1 MRIINKEQLSIL
13 EGFKLHTWNVFHNKT
28 PNMFKFWAK
37 ELDDK
42 KVPYNLQ
49 NKVANWTITREN
61 GFKSLKELLSS
72 EGIEIK

>member
-1 MRIINKEQLSIL
+1 MTINREQLSAL
-13 EGFKLHTWNVFHNKT
+13 EGFKLHTLNVFHNKT

-49 NKVANWTITREN
+49 NKGKT
-61 GFKSLKELLSS
+61 GLLQ
-72 EGIEIK
+72 EKMVLNH

>member
-1 MRIINKEQLSIL
+1 MTINREQLSAL
-13 EGFKLHTWNVFHNKT
+13 EDFKLHTWNVFHNKT

-37 ELDDK
+37 ELNNN

>member
-1 MRIINKEQLSIL
+1 MTINREQLSAL

-42 KVPYNLQ
+42 KFLIICKIKLQ
-49 NKVANWTITREN
+49 T
-61 GFKSLKELLSS
+61 GLLQ
-72 EGIEIK
+72 EKMVLNH

>member
-1 MRIINKEQLSIL
+1 MIINQKQFSVLQ
-13 EGFKLHTWNVFHNKT
+13 GFKLHTWNVFHNKT

>member
-1 MRIINKEQLSIL
+1 MIISKEQLSVL
-13 EGFKLHTWNVFHNKT
+13 QGFKLHTWNVFHNKT

-37 ELDDK
+37 VLDDK